1 MPKQH
6 PSRGEIHQ
14 VKNAT
19 NGQAVFQCKYLL
31 DQKAIKYSV
40 FKHSYAASC
49 LHTYIVSIC
58 IEIVFGARNRHVH
71 LSISSSALLPPAE
84 VPLQLLLLVCWPL
97 GCSYD
102 EIGLGWCVNNCG
114 GTQDGAG
121 MNKDTGQVKHD
132 CQMKTMRPRENGVAL
147 ASDEG
152 PQHLP
157 SLPT

>member
-58 IEIVFGARNRHVH
+58 IEIVFGAMHPC
-71 LSISSSALLPPAE
+71 PP
-84 VPLQLLLLVCWPL
+84 VYFFLCL
-97 GCSYD
+97 
-102 EIGLGWCVNNCG
+102 
-114 GTQDGAG
+114 T
-121 MNKDTGQVKHD
+121 
-132 CQMKTMRPRENGVAL
+132 
-147 ASDEG
+147 
-152 PQHLP
+152 
-157 SLPT
+157 PTC